1 MSPTIVN
8 VLLALQITE
17 ADEYCALSLGAA
29 DEAPVEVIVTPEPAA
44 KVT

>member
-8 VLLALQITE
+8 VLLAEQITE
-17 ADEYCALSLGAA
+17 ADEYCARSLGAA
-29 DEAPVEVIVTPEPAA
+29 DEAPVDVIVTPAPAV